1 MRAWRQTSVK
11 QYSPFAQ
18 KALLLVLWMLVT
30 SFDILAFR
38 RTTPPEVRSG
48 FATVNGI
55 KLHYLDW
62 SSKGQAMLFLPGA
75 GHSAYIFS
83 DIAPKFTKS
92 FRVLALSRR
101 GHGKSDKPKTGYDT
115 GTLVE
120 DIRLFLDAMKIK
132 RTVLVGHSLA
142 GDELTRFAAL
152 YPARVIKLVYL
163 DAAYDR
169 SQISESFIVTQLS
182 DVFSLAAP
190 TNQDF
195 ASMDAYRKWLQT
207 KRYGFWSD
215 ALEADMH
222 DTVTATPEG
231 IKFVM
236 PSYVGEALMKGTQ
249 ESHPDYTKVKA
260 PALSFYA
267 ISSMSS
273 FFWLTP
279 EVDARLRKKASDF
292 LDEYVIPNQRKQ
304 IERFKREMIK
314 GKVIEMP
321 NTSHYCFIHKQ
332 DEVVREMQAFLL
344 TREKGDGLPLR
355 NDSPLRTVT
364 GPGAFDCFLLG
375 A

>member
-1 MRAWRQTSVK
+1 VR
-11 QYSPFAQ
+11 QYSSFA
-18 KALLLVLWMLVT
+18 KRVLLLVLWMLVT
-30 SFDILAFR
+30 SFDILAFC
-38 RTTPPEVRSG
+38 RTTPPPVRSG

-55 KLHYLDW
+55 KVHYLDW
-62 SSKGQAMLFLPGA
+62 SGKGQAMLFLSGA

-132 RTVLVGHSLA
+132 RVVLVGHSLA
-142 GDELTRFAAL
+142 GDELTRFAEL
-152 YPARVIKLVYL
+152 HPARVIKLVYL

-190 TNQDF
+190 SNQDF
-195 ASMDAYRKWLQT
+195 ASMDAYRKWLQR

-279 EVDARLRKKASDF
+279 EVDARIRKKASDF

-344 TREKGDGLPLR
+344 TR
-355 NDSPLRTVT
+355 
-364 GPGAFDCFLLG
+364 
-375 A
+375 

>member
-1 MRAWRQTSVK
+1 
-11 QYSPFAQ
+11 
-18 KALLLVLWMLVT
+18 
-30 SFDILAFR
+30 
-38 RTTPPEVRSG
+38 
-48 FATVNGI
+48 
-55 KLHYLDW
+55 
-62 SSKGQAMLFLPGA
+62 
-75 GHSAYIFS
+75 
-83 DIAPKFTKS
+83 
-92 FRVLALSRR
+92 
-101 GHGKSDKPKTGYDT
+101 
-115 GTLVE
+115 
-120 DIRLFLDAMKIK
+120 
-132 RTVLVGHSLA
+132 
-142 GDELTRFAAL
+142 
-152 YPARVIKLVYL
+152 
-163 DAAYDR
+163 
-169 SQISESFIVTQLS
+169 
-182 DVFSLAAP
+182 
-190 TNQDF
+190 
-195 ASMDAYRKWLQT
+195 MDAYRKWLQR

-279 EVDARLRKKASDF
+279 EVDARIRKKASDF

-304 IERFKREMIK
+304 IERFKREMVK

-344 TREKGDGLPLR
+344 TR
-355 NDSPLRTVT
+355 
-364 GPGAFDCFLLG
+364 
-375 A
+375 